1 MTAGQPS
8 AWRTS
13 ARTDFVERPLRTCAA
28 SWSVIAS
35 WSRPISTASPY
46 RKCRAEAQP
55 GRRRVV
61 TSTRSG
67 TSVSKVEEVFNR
79 CRLGHEVIVVED
91 DDPVLGPLLE
101 ILSEELRKWT
111 CQSLGGVANAK
122 ALAHPFAGAWQY
134 RCDGVRESSGKGP
147 HVRRHRGSPVPRD
160 VHAPLNPFSGER
172 RFPVTRRSR
181 NEYHLR
187 GARVEKCGQPRP
199 TDVAPEERFQ
209 DDVLDFRHGYVL
221 ASRGA

>member
-1 MTAGQPS
+1 VVGHRKLVAADLDGIAVQEVPRRGP
-8 AWRTS
+8 AWTS
-13 ARTDFVERPLRTCAA
+13 ARRNEHSERH
-28 SWSVIAS
+28 
-35 WSRPISTASPY
+35 
-46 RKCRAEAQP
+46 KCQQ
-55 GRRRVV
+55 
-61 TSTRSG
+61 S
-67 TSVSKVEEVFNR
+67 VEEVFNR